1 MRNRPSVHSPDMA
14 SIRREFLIEARPE
27 AVWDAVRDVG
37 ALHKRL
43 VPGFVTD
50 CRLEDGA
57 RIVTFG
63 NGMVVKE
70 LIVDLD
76 DAARRL
82 AWSATGGRLSHHNA
96 SMQVFARGEK
106 RTRAVWTADL
116 LPNEMARQIAAM
128 IDQGCAV
135 MKKTLERG

>member
-1 MRNRPSVHSPDMA
+1 MA
-14 SIRREFLIEARPE
+14 SIRREFLIDAPPTY
-27 AVWDAVRDVG
+27 VWEAVRDIG
-37 ALHKRL
+37 ALHTRL

-50 CRLEDGA
+50 CRLEEGA

-63 NGMVVKE
+63 NGVTVKE

-82 AWSATGGRLSHHNA
+82 AWSATGGRLTHHNA
-96 SMQVFARGEK
+96 SMQIFAEGDK

-116 LPNEMARQIAAM
+116 LPDEMVKPIAAM
-128 IDQGCAV
+128 IDQGCAA

>member
-1 MRNRPSVHSPDMA
+1 MA
-14 SIRREFLIEARPE
+14 SIRREFLIDARPTD
-27 AVWDAVRDVG
+27 VWEAVRDIG
-37 ALHKRL
+37 ALHTRL

-50 CRLEDGA
+50 CRLEEGA

-63 NGMVVKE
+63 NGMTVKE

-82 AWSATGGRLSHHNA
+82 AWSATGGRLTHHNA
-96 SMQVFARGEK
+96 SMQIFAEGDK

-116 LPNEMARQIAAM
+116 LPDEMAKPIAAM
-128 IDQGCAV
+128 IDQGCAA

>member
-1 MRNRPSVHSPDMA
+1 MA
-14 SIRREFLIEARPE
+14 SIRKEFVIEARPE
-27 AVWDAVRDVG
+27 AVWDAVRDIG

-43 VPGFVTD
+43 VPGFVTG
-50 CRLEDGA
+50 CRLEEGA

-76 DAARRL
+76 DATRRL
-82 AWSATGGRLSHHNA
+82 AWSATGGRLTHHNA
-96 SMQVFARGEK
+96 SMQIFAEGDK

-116 LPNEMARQIAAM
+116 LPNEMAQQIAAM
-128 IDQGCAV
+128 IDQGCAAI
-135 MKKTLERG
+135 KKTLERR